1 MADDQEI
8 GSSLVAPPPS
18 PDVPQFSTA
27 EYAHIPGT
35 ERCRICGYPA
45 IGEYFRINGQ
55 MACAK
60 CGAQARDGQP
70 HDSHA
75 AFLRALLLGAGAAV
89 ISLIAY
95 AAFTILTS
103 LYIGV
108 MALAVGWFVGKA
120 MMKGSNGMGGK
131 RYQITAVLLTY
142 FAISVAEIPIWIA
155 SSYKQP
161 TSHPVPAQ
169 QAAGSASEASP
180 ALDNTPSSSPSA
192 AEPAPKA
199 QPGLVKLLVQLLFIG
214 LASPFLELRDPVHGI
229 IGLVILFVGLRIAYS
244 MTASKPLEVDGPYP
258 LTA

>member
-1 MADDQEI
+1 MPDDQEI
-8 GSSLVAPPPS
+8 GNSLVAPPPS
-18 PDVPQFSTA
+18 PEVPQFSTA

-35 ERCRICGYPA
+35 ERCRFCGYPA

-75 AFLRALLLGAGAAV
+75 AFLRGLLMGAGAAV
-89 ISLIAY
+89 VSLVAY
-95 AAFTILTS
+95 AGFTIMTS
-103 LYIGV
+103 LYIGF

-120 MMKGSNGMGGK
+120 MMKGSNGMGGR
-131 RYQITAVLLTY
+131 RYQTAAVLLTY

-155 SSYKQP
+155 DSFKHAAPHLAP
-161 TSHPVPAQ
+161 TQ
-169 QAAGSASEASP
+169 
-180 ALDNTPSSSPSA
+180 LI
-192 AEPAPKA
+192 
-199 QPGLVKLLVQLLFIG
+199 QLLFIG

-244 MTASKPLEVDGPYP
+244 MTAAKPLEVDGPYP
-258 LTA
+258 LAA